1 MAKYRFLYALIY
13 LGSAAFA
20 LAYESKLT
28 YVLFLGVAVL
38 PIVTLVIMILSGL
51 LLKVEVIPDTAY
63 VGKMQDFDV
72 TIKVTNRFIAPV
84 APMMITGTF
93 QEPDGTILTGRHLV
107 LNAGPLRKC
116 EYVFGGCIRYRGE
129 YQLGVDSIVIYDFL
143 RIFKFKLLKNPFCN
157 VVVTPRRIML
167 DETNALCADD
177 YDSSITN
184 TSFMD
189 SGSFASV
196 RKYADGDLMK
206 RVHWKL
212 SAKHDEL
219 MVKEME
225 QNLGSSAL
233 IVTDMHAASEDDDEN
248 MKAADACAE
257 AALAI
262 TRKIISDG
270 RSALNVYHTN
280 ASGVGVLSAEKPEDY
295 ERLVALFAVL
305 PITDAKHGAEVLI
318 PRAVEQLSSTEP
330 VFVITPRLEASV
342 FTSIVDRIGAACGE
356 IRIYTTDPT
365 PPAELIAAVST
376 VRNASIHRLDP
387 EDVSVSLRNSLI

>member
-1 MAKYRFLYALIY
+1 MAKYRILYAVIW
-13 LGSAAFA
+13 LGSAVFA

-28 YVLFLGVAVL
+28 FVLFAGVAVL
-38 PIVTLVIMILSGL
+38 PIITLVLMVISGL

-63 VGKMQDFDV
+63 VGKMQDFDITV
-72 TIKVTNRFIAPV
+72 KVTNRFIIPA

-93 QEPDGTILTGRHLV
+93 QEPDGNVVSNRHLV

-129 YQLGVDSIVIYDFL
+129 YTLGVDKAVIYDFL
-143 RIFKFKLLKNPFCN
+143 RIFKFRLGKTPRCN
-157 VVVTPRRIML
+157 VTVTPRRIML

-184 TSFMD
+184 ISFMD

-233 IVTDMHAASEDDDEN
+233 IITDMHAVSEDNDEN
-248 MKAADACAE
+248 MRVADACAE
-257 AALAI
+257 ASLAI

-270 RSALNVYHTN
+270 RSAVNVYRTSDAN
-280 ASGVGVLSAEKPEDY
+280 TGVISAEKPDDY
-295 ERLVALFAVL
+295 ERLVAIFAVL
-305 PITDAKHGAEVLI
+305 PITETGKGAESLI
-318 PRAVEQLSSTEP
+318 PKAAELLNGTEP
-330 VFVITPRLEASV
+330 LFIITPELDAGV
-342 FTSIVDRIGAACGE
+342 FTSMVDRIGSSCGE
-356 IRIYTTDPT
+356 IRIYTTDREPS
-365 PPAELIAAVST
+365 PELITAVQT
-376 VRNASIHRLDP
+376 VRGASIHRLDP
-387 EDVSVSLRNSLI
+387 EDVSVSLRNSLQ

>member
-13 LGSAAFA
+13 VGSAAFA

-28 YVLFLGVAVL
+28 LVLFLGVAIL
-38 PIVTLVIMILSGL
+38 PIVTLIIMVLSGM

-84 APMMITGTF
+84 APIMITGTF
-93 QEPDGTILTGRHLV
+93 QKADGTVLTGRHLV

-129 YQLGVDSIVIYDFL
+129 YHLGIESTVIYDFL
-143 RIFKFKLLKNPFCN
+143 RIFRFRLRNNPGCD

-233 IVTDMHAASEDDDEN
+233 IVTDMHPVSKDEDEN
-248 MKAADACAE
+248 MRAADACVE

-270 RSALNVYHTN
+270 RSAVNVYRTN
-280 ASGVGVLSAEKPEDY
+280 DKSVGVLSAEKPEDY

-305 PITDAKHGAEVLI
+305 PITGEKNGVETLI
-318 PRAVEQLSSTEP
+318 PRAAELLNGTEP
-330 VFVITPRLEASV
+330 LFIITPKLDAKV
-342 FTSIVDRIGAACGE
+342 FSAIVDRVGASCGE
-356 IRIYTTDPT
+356 IRIYTTDPH
-365 PPAELIAAVST
+365 PSDELAAAAGS

-387 EDVSVSLRNSLI
+387 EDVSVSLRNSLK